1 MRFSDSCRRF
11 IILEIVACI
20 DELDRNLEII
30 SEFQCYFFIGFA
42 VKEKIRN
49 SPNASLDI
57 E

>member
-1 MRFSDSCRRF
+1 MRFSDSCQRF
-11 IILEIVACI
+11 KILEIVACI

-30 SEFQCYFFIGFA
+30 SVLLLIGFA
-42 VKEKIRN
+42 VIEKIRN